1 MSSSAP
7 SERRGVNG
15 IFPSIVVTSSSLTQ
29 LQGAHAFMQSFSH
42 TGRFICVA
50 TLVLSI
56 SACGSA
62 DLSPGLPVPVA
73 PGSRPAHADRPAQR
87 YPSRGKI
94 KHVVIVVQ
102 ENRSFNDLFAGYPGA
117 KTSKYGYDTSGDRI
131 KLVPIPFE
139 MTYDIDHSAAAYF
152 EACNGT
158 GSIPGT
164 DCQMNGFDKEWVSC
178 RFSCP
183 VAHPQYGYVPRSET
197 KPYFDMAREWVL
209 ADQMYASDFD
219 ASSFVSHQYIIA
231 GQSESAVDYPA
242 SNWGCPG
249 GSGDK
254 VPMVGPQRQIPDG
267 YEVACW
273 DPKTLGDELDNA
285 KISWAFY
292 GEIYSGYPFIWVAYQ
307 AIKHIYEGPD
317 WTKDVISPPKQI
329 LTDVANGH
337 LRSVSWV
344 TPTWGNSDHAGS
356 GSNTGP
362 SWVSSVVNAIG
373 ESKYWDSTAIF
384 VFWDDYG
391 GWYDP
396 EPPAYV
402 DYDGL
407 GMRLPMLI
415 ISPYARH
422 GRVSHVHY
430 EHGSILKFVED
441 TFGLGRLTASDRRAN
456 SPAGACFDFTQSP
469 RPFVPIQSPY
479 DRAFFLH
486 QPPDNHVV

>member
-1 MSSSAP
+1 MP
-7 SERRGVNG
+7 T
-15 IFPSIVVTSSSLTQ
+15 TSL
-29 LQGAHAFMQSFSH
+29 G
-42 TGRFICVA
+42 GRALHVA
-50 TLVLSI
+50 GLVLFI
-56 SACGSA
+56 SACSSSGNA
-62 DLSPGLPVPVA
+62 VSPGLPLANQPNSQVA
-73 PGSRPAHADRPAQR
+73 PALPRIVRG
-87 YPSRGKI
+87 PSDGKI
-94 KHVVIVVQ
+94 KHVVIIVQ
-102 ENRSFNDLFAGYPGA
+102 ENRSFNDLFHGYKGA
-117 KTSKYGYDTSGDRI
+117 TTADYGLDSYGQKVT
-131 KLVPIPFE
+131 LEPVPLESPW
-139 MTYDIDHSAAAYF
+139 DIDHSSGAFFAA
-152 EACNGT
+152 CDGT
-158 GSIPGT
+158 GHIPGT
-164 DCQMNGFDKEWVSC
+164 KCKMDGFNKEYVGCGS
-178 RFSCP
+178 SCP
-183 VAHPQYGYVPRSET
+183 IPHPQYAFVPRSET
-197 KPYFDMAREWVL
+197 KPYFDMAKEWVL
-209 ADQMYASDFD
+209 ADQMYASNFD
-219 ASSFVSHQYIIA
+219 ASSFISHQYIIS
-231 GQSESAVDYPA
+231 GQAESAVDYPDGP
-242 SNWGCPG
+242 WGCPG
-249 GSGDK
+249 GPSDT
-254 VPMVGPQRQIPDG
+254 VAEVGPQRQIPDG

-486 QPPDNHVV
+486 QPPDNHVVDAE